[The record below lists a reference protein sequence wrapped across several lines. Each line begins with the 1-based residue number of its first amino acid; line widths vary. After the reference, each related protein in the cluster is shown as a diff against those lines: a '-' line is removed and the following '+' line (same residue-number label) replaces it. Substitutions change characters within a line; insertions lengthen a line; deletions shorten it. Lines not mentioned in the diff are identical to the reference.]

1 MKTESRL
8 SAELG
13 TSLKIFLFYPYEICI
28 IYFTVYV
35 IAKVIDNI
43 MYLAFYTRW
52 EIVQQPNRF

>member
-13 TSLKIFLFYPYEICI
+13 TSLKIFLFYRYEICI

-52 EIVQQPNRF
+52 